1 VSLKVK
7 PRNIIKLIKDVTAAK
22 FFNRRLPLRIT
33 HNITYRCNLTCP
45 FCLLKGLPAGYGNPE
60 MNSSQIKIMMR
71 EFKKM
76 GTKFWLFSGGEP
88 LLREDLGELI
98 DYAKNKLNYHCG
110 LSTNG
115 TLLAKKI
122 KNSPGLKQLDFV
134 QISLEGPK
142 EIQDRFCGIGAYD
155 KIIAALDVLKMFRIK
170 TAILVLILK
179 DNLNHFDFLIKL
191 ATQYNAHIVFQ
202 VIGNQPA
209 AEAGLRKTSFP
220 DIDKFK
226 EAIEGLA
233 ERVKKDRNR
242 RIISSPG
249 YLKMVKNFWPD
260 LPHALTCYAGRLY
273 CEITPD
279 GFVAPCCAK
288 LDTVDD
294 NCNGSKVGFKKAFL
308 GLKNMSGCRGC
319 YYAGPQES
327 NIIFSMFPSRIV
339 TLCKDYLHTIQ
350 LILK

>member
-1 VSLKVK
+1 MNS
-7 PRNIIKLIKDVTAAK
+7 RNIIKFTKDITTVK
-22 FFNRRLPLRIT
+22 FFNYRLPLRVT
-33 HNITYRCNLTCP
+33 HNITYRCNLACP
-45 FCLLKGLPAGYGNPE
+45 FCLLKELPGSCGNPE
-60 MNSSQIKIMMR
+60 MNTSQIKIMMQ
-71 EFKKM
+71 EFKEM
-76 GTKFWLFSGGEP
+76 GTRFWLFSGGEP
-88 LLREDLGELI
+88 LLRQDIGELI
-98 DYAKNKLNYHCG
+98 SYAKEKMNFHCS

-115 TLLAKKI
+115 TLFTERM
-122 KNSPGLKQLDFV
+122 KNDLCFKQLDFV

-142 EIQDRFCGIGAYD
+142 EIQDRLCGIGIYD
-155 KIIAALDVLKMFRIK
+155 KIIAALNTLEKLRIK
-170 TAILVLILK
+170 TAIMVLILK
-179 DNLNHFDFLIKL
+179 DNLNHLDFLIKL

-233 ERVKKDRNR
+233 EKVRKDRNR

-249 YLKMVKNFWPD
+249 YLKMVKNCWPN
-260 LPHALTCYAGRLY
+260 LPHDITCYAGRLY

-288 LDTVDD
+288 LNTADD
-294 NCNGSKVGFKKAFL
+294 NCNGLKMGFKKAFI
-308 GLKNMSGCRGC
+308 GLNNMSGCQGC

-327 NIIFSMFPSRIV
+327 NIIFSMFPSRIA
-339 TLCKDYLHTIQ
+339 TLYRDYFHTIQ
-350 LILK
+350 SILK